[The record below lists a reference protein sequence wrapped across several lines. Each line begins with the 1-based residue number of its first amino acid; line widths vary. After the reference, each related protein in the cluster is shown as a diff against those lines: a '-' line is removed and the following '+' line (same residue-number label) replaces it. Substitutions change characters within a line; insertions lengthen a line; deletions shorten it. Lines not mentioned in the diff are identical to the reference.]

1 MPRQHTTNDPTY
13 RKNRAA
19 LLKDNPTCYRC
30 GKPADTADHI
40 QPVFQGGGNELDN
53 LRPACRR
60 CNSQTG
66 ATDKAKDDALKIQKR
81 NEFLNGKN
89 QTFLSEKIKPPT
101 PQSKNILGETGGNQP
116 ESKQVTAYL
125 PRLETVGVNQST
137 YGLGVAAW
145 AESHMGLVLMDWQKH
160 VLCGQ
165 LAHDDTGAL
174 QFREALVSTARQNG
188 KSQGGLC
195 PLIGWW
201 LTDFAK
207 LRGKPQS
214 VLSVANKLDR
224 AESIF
229 GLIAPILVDK
239 FGGKA
244 ANAMGRKSVKMPD
257 GSTWE
262 VRAATP
268 NLHGGSHD
276 LIVIDELWNI
286 SAEVVDTALRPSQI
300 ARHNPL
306 LSMWSTAGDESSVC
320 MIQLR
325 ETAIA
330 EIDSGETGQV
340 YFAEYSMK
348 PGADP
353 RLEAN
358 WLAANPAMGITVTVE
373 ALRAVSKKDS
383 FLRAHLNLWVSA
395 RGAWLPVGLWDK
407 QLTDVPM
414 PTGGVLAV
422 DTDLA
427 DGRYVGVR
435 SVVHESKAHVIVEF
449 MVDTEDA
456 CWTEIG
462 RVMADTQTALVIT
475 PALHLHLPTILER
488 RSNTIGYGELLK
500 YSGLI
505 QKMILE
511 GKVRH
516 RGELALAEHVNR
528 AVLTKTGSGVVLSSQ
543 KSPGPIELAR
553 CMVWAIAESSR
564 PKVVGKPMFAVSRTP

>member
-1 MPRQHTTNDPTY
+1 
-13 RKNRAA
+13 
-19 LLKDNPTCYRC
+19 
-30 GKPADTADHI
+30 
-40 QPVFQGGGNELDN
+40 
-53 LRPACRR
+53 
-60 CNSQTG
+60 
-66 ATDKAKDDALKIQKR
+66 
-81 NEFLNGKN
+81 
-89 QTFLSEKIKPPT
+89 
-101 PQSKNILGETGGNQP
+101 
-116 ESKQVTAYL
+116 
-125 PRLETVGVNQST
+125 
-137 YGLGVAAW
+137 
-145 AESHMGLVLMDWQKH
+145 
-160 VLCGQ
+160 LCGQ

-383 FLRAHLNLWVSA
+383 FLRAHLNLWV
-395 RGAWLPVGLWDK
+395 
-407 QLTDVPM
+407 
-414 PTGGVLAV
+414 
-422 DTDLA
+422 
-427 DGRYVGVR
+427 
-435 SVVHESKAHVIVEF
+435 
-449 MVDTEDA
+449 
-456 CWTEIG
+456 
-462 RVMADTQTALVIT
+462 
-475 PALHLHLPTILER
+475 
-488 RSNTIGYGELLK
+488 
-500 YSGLI
+500 
-505 QKMILE
+505 
-511 GKVRH
+511 
-516 RGELALAEHVNR
+516 
-528 AVLTKTGSGVVLSSQ
+528 
-543 KSPGPIELAR
+543 
-553 CMVWAIAESSR
+553 
-564 PKVVGKPMFAVSRTP
+564 